1 MPDPRLP
8 RGAIARRKTGV
19 LLNALC
25 SRFALVL
32 TLGVAAAALLSV
44 GGAAEAAGR
53 AGPPAPSIYALGWR
67 DGAPAIA
74 AGAAWR
80 GGSLLA
86 AEARRWIGS
95 RKFTGLPGP
104 WCADAVSA
112 WLKAIGRPPLPN
124 RLAAS
129 ALNYGPRVA
138 DPWPGDLVVMR
149 TRRGPAGHV
158 GIVAGVNADGSIE
171 IISGNWRDRVA
182 RSTISR
188 AAATAFVR
196 V

>member
-1 MPDPRLP
+1 MPDALLP

-19 LLNALC
+19 LPNALC
-25 SRFALVL
+25 ARRAIVLALGL
-32 TLGVAAAALLSV
+32 AIALAAMAPRMAHAS
-44 GGAAEAAGR
+44 GR
-53 AGPPAPSIYALGWR
+53 AGPASPSLCTPGWNE
-67 DGAPAIA
+67 GAPAIA
-74 AGAAWR
+74 AGSAWR
-80 GGSLLA
+80 AGSALVD
-86 AEARRWIGS
+86 EARRWIGS
-95 RKFTGLPGP
+95 RRFTSLPGA

-112 WLKAIGRPPLPN
+112 WLRAIGRPPLPN

-196 V
+196 I